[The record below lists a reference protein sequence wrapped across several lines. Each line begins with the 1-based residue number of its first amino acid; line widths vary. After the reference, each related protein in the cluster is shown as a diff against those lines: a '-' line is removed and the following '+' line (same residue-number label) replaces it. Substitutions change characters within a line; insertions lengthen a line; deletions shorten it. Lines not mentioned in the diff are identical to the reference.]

1 MSNRP
6 LLIITNVLLATPWA
20 VAGDVLRIDSVDAEI
35 SASIQS
41 TCPGGDQYYG
51 DSAADFA
58 AFPIEIAA
66 DATCGLPGGASVRTD
81 GALTEDGFTVTA
93 YTSVGAYED
102 GGDFVYAYSNNE
114 TVVVFTLLRDAHVRF
129 DTCIS
134 GYESDY
140 YDMGSTS
147 SSGRATLTDALTG
160 EELRVSY
167 ASSSYNNASCS
178 LGEQMLEAGTYR
190 MTFSF
195 DAGSSCDC
203 SSSSE
208 IQISLEARPV
218 PSMTIYEVG
227 TVLVQQDFVGSLPA
241 DAQEIEET
249 VVTADYADLPEFLS
263 RSFTGDEDG
272 SCSAMNSSNNRAR
285 TRTWGIA
292 NGNVILLQTV
302 ASTRTQPDTSQSL
315 CYSEWNA
322 DIVFDFDFEV
332 LRASSVVVEAC
343 HASVQSAYP
352 GEDPTDSDGG
362 FTEIRVWD
370 PATEQSEYYA
380 YSTEEGTQC
389 ETVEFVLQPGIHRL
403 WADSHAWSTGKRGHE
418 TTARLELTFHDL
430 ADLDK
435 DGRVNG
441 ADLAILL
448 GSWGA
453 CADCRADVN
462 GDGSV
467 GGEDLSLILGGWTS

>member
-1 MSNRP
+1 MQYVEPPALYRDECSSRRP
-6 LLIITNVLLATPWA
+6 VCNGRRRAA
-20 VAGDVLRIDSVDAEI
+20 VVSVDADI
-35 SASIQS
+35 NASIQS
-41 TCPGGDQYYG
+41 TCPGGDQFYS
-51 DSAADFA
+51 DSASDFT
-58 AFPIEIAA
+58 AFPIAIDEDAA
-66 DATCGLPGGASVRTD
+66 CGLPGGTAVMTD
-81 GALTEDGFTVTA
+81 GELTENGFTITA

-102 GGDFVYAYSNNE
+102 GGEYVASYSTNE
-114 TVVVFTLLRDAHVRF
+114 TVVEFTLLRDAHVRF
-129 DTCIS
+129 YTCKS

-147 SSGRATLTDALTG
+147 SSGRAILSNAVTG
-160 EELRVSY
+160 EELRASYVS
-167 ASSSYNNASCS
+167 STYNNANCS

-227 TVLVQQDFVGSLPA
+227 PVLVQQDFAGSLPA
-241 DAQEIEET
+241 DAQVIEDT
-249 VVTADYADLPEFLS
+249 VITDDYADLPEFLF

-272 SCSAMNSSNNRAR
+272 SCSAVNSSNNRAR
-285 TRTWGIA
+285 TKTWGIA
-292 NGNVILLQTV
+292 NGNVILLQTE
-302 ASTRTQPDTSQSL
+302 ASTKTLPDTSQSL
-315 CYSEWNA
+315 CYSEWNT
-322 DIVFDFDFEV
+322 DIFFDFDFEV
-332 LRASSVVVEAC
+332 LSQLRRRRGVSRLRPVPVSR
-343 HASVQSAYP
+343 
-352 GEDPTDSDGG
+352 EDPTDRTVDSPRSGCG
-362 FTEIRVWD
+362 T
-370 PATEQSEYYA
+370 ATEQSEYYA
-380 YSTEEGTQC
+380 YSAQEGTQC
-389 ETVEFVLQPGIHRL
+389 ETVEFVLQPGTHRL
-403 WADSHAWSTGKRGHE
+403 WADSHAWSTGSRGHE
-418 TTARLELTFHDL
+418 TTARLELTFHD

-448 GSWGA
+448 ASWGA

-462 GDGSV
+462 GDGTV